1 MRKNQTTRTTLAP
14 SSPSSPSL
22 PSSPLSLS
30 SPSSSSPQK
39 SPTSSPRKNKP
50 MLGLGFGGV
59 PYRASIPICEL
70 KVPNEREKR
79 DVGGSVTGG
88 GGAGFENDKTGVS
101 LNSSSSSNNNQEPDT
116 PSTNSPQTPTDISE
130 PFSYHR
136 DLGSGKRTT
145 RTGAAAF
152 DSAATMRNL
161 NLKNS
166 DNNKNNTDEFEEDDH
181 NENDHKN
188 NTNNNNNNN
197 DHHHDNNPNP
207 NPSLFNPSQ
216 IPKPTFQD
224 LEEPYG
230 GTKHFMMAHG
240 LKCKF
245 TLPSYSIYSISSLI
259 HSYMLLMRFLG
270 YDSTDCAIR
279 EEILGQLRD
288 MEWQNRVNDAR
299 EEFVRMEGNGR

>member
-70 KVPNEREKR
+70 KFPNEREKR
-79 DVGGSVTGG
+79 DVGGSVMGGGG
-88 GGAGFENDKTGVS
+88 GGAGVENDKTSVS
-101 LNSSSSSNNNQEPDT
+101 LNSSNNNNNNQEPDT

-136 DLGSGKRTT
+136 DLGGGKT
-145 RTGAAAF
+145 RTRIAAVAATF
-152 DSAATMRNL
+152 DSAATMRDL

-166 DNNKNNTDEFEEDDH
+166 DNNKNNTDESEEDDH
-181 NENDHKN
+181 NDNDHNN
-188 NTNNNNNNN
+188 NTNNNTKNNNNN
-197 DHHHDNNPNP
+197 DHHDNTSN
-207 NPSLFNPSQ
+207 NPSLFNPNQ
-216 IPKPTFQD
+216 IPKPTFHD

-245 TLPSYSIYSISSLI
+245 TLPFILHILTHAYSLTP
-259 HSYMLLMRFLG
+259 SYMFECL
-270 YDSTDCAIR
+270 
-279 EEILGQLRD
+279 
-288 MEWQNRVNDAR
+288 NV
-299 EEFVRMEGNGR
+299 

>member
-1 MRKNQTTRTTLAP
+1 
-14 SSPSSPSL
+14 
-22 PSSPLSLS
+22 
-30 SPSSSSPQK
+30 
-39 SPTSSPRKNKP
+39 

-79 DVGGSVTGG
+79 DVGGSVM
-88 GGAGFENDKTGVS
+88 GGAAAAGVENDKTTVS
-101 LNSSSSSNNNQEPDT
+101 LNSSSSNNNSNKTNQQEPDT

-130 PFSYHR
+130 PFSYHG
-136 DLGSGKRTT
+136 DLGSGKT
-145 RTGAAAF
+145 RTRTAAAATF
-152 DSAATMRNL
+152 DSAAMMRDL

-166 DNNKNNTDEFEEDDH
+166 DNTDESEEDDH
-181 NENDHKN
+181 NENDHNNNPN
-188 NTNNNNNNN
+188 NTTNNNNNN
-197 DHHHDNNPNP
+197 DHHHELNNP

-245 TLPSYSIYSISSLI
+245 PPILHILT
-259 HSYMLLMRFLG
+259 HS
-270 YDSTDCAIR
+270 
-279 EEILGQLRD
+279 
-288 MEWQNRVNDAR
+288 
-299 EEFVRMEGNGR
+299 FVYV

>member
-22 PSSPLSLS
+22 PSSPLSLSS

-79 DVGGSVTGG
+79 AVGGSVM
-88 GGAGFENDKTGVS
+88 GGAGGGVENDKTSVS
-101 LNSSSSSNNNQEPDT
+101 LNSSSSNNNNQEPDT

-130 PFSYHR
+130 PFSYHG
-136 DLGSGKRTT
+136 DLGSGKT
-145 RTGAAAF
+145 RTRTAAVAAF
-152 DSAATMRNL
+152 DPATTMRDL

-166 DNNKNNTDEFEEDDH
+166 DNNKNNTDESEEDDH
-181 NENDHKN
+181 NDNDH
-188 NTNNNNNNN
+188 NNNNTPNNDN
-197 DHHHDNNPNP
+197 DHHHDNN
-207 NPSLFNPSQ
+207 NPSLFNPTQ

-245 TLPSYSIYSISSLI
+245 PPILHILTHLYTLRI
-259 HSYMLLMRFLG
+259 
-270 YDSTDCAIR
+270 C
-279 EEILGQLRD
+279 
-288 MEWQNRVNDAR
+288 
-299 EEFVRMEGNGR
+299 

>member
-79 DVGGSVTGG
+79 DVGSSVMGG
-88 GGAGFENDKTGVS
+88 GGAAGVENDRSTVS
-101 LNSSSSSNNNQEPDT
+101 LNYSNKTNQQEPDT

-130 PFSYHR
+130 PFSYHQ
-136 DLGSGKRTT
+136 DLESGKATT
-145 RTGAAAF
+145 RTAAVATF
-152 DSAATMRNL
+152 DSTATMRDL

-166 DNNKNNTDEFEEDDH
+166 DNNKNNTDESEEDDH
-181 NENDHKN
+181 NDNDNDH
-188 NTNNNNNNN
+188 NNNPNNHNNNN
-197 DHHHDNNPNP
+197 DHHHELHPNP
-207 NPSLFNPSQ
+207 NPSLFNPNQ
-216 IPKPTFQD
+216 IPKPTFHD

-245 TLPSYSIYSISSLI
+245 PLPSYSMYSIYSLI
-259 HSYMLLMRFLG
+259 CINTYI
-270 YDSTDCAIR
+270 Y
-279 EEILGQLRD
+279 
-288 MEWQNRVNDAR
+288 V
-299 EEFVRMEGNGR
+299 

>member
-39 SPTSSPRKNKP
+39 SPTSSPRKSKP

-79 DVGGSVTGG
+79 DVGGSVMGG
-88 GGAGFENDKTGVS
+88 GGAAAAGVENDKTSVS
-101 LNSSSSSNNNQEPDT
+101 LNCNNKTNQQEPDT

-130 PFSYHR
+130 PFSYHG
-136 DLGSGKRTT
+136 DLGSGKT
-145 RTGAAAF
+145 RTRTAAV
-152 DSAATMRNL
+152 AATFDPATTMRDL

-166 DNNKNNTDEFEEDDH
+166 DKNSDNTDESEEDDH
-181 NENDHKN
+181 NDNDHNN

-197 DHHHDNNPNP
+197 DHHDTNN
-207 NPSLFNPSQ
+207 NPSLFNPTQ
-216 IPKPTFQD
+216 IPKPTFHD

-245 TLPSYSIYSISSLI
+245 PLPFILLTCPHSLI
-259 HSYMLLMRFLG
+259 
-270 YDSTDCAIR
+270 CICCC
-279 EEILGQLRD
+279 
-288 MEWQNRVNDAR
+288 
-299 EEFVRMEGNGR
+299 

>member
-14 SSPSSPSL
+14 SSPSSPS
-22 PSSPLSLS
+22 SPLSLS
-30 SPSSSSPQK
+30 SSTSTSTSPQK
-39 SPTSSPRKNKP
+39 SPTSSPRKSKP

-79 DVGGSVTGG
+79 DVGGSVM
-88 GGAGFENDKTGVS
+88 GGAAAAGVENDKTTVS
-101 LNSSSSSNNNQEPDT
+101 LNSSSSSSNNKTNQQEPDT

-136 DLGSGKRTT
+136 DLGSGKIRT
-145 RTGAAAF
+145 RTEVAAF
-152 DSAATMRNL
+152 DSAATMGNL
-161 NLKNS
+161 NLKN
-166 DNNKNNTDEFEEDDH
+166 NNNNTDESE
-181 NENDHKN
+181 ENDHNDNDHN
-188 NTNNNNNNN
+188 NTNNNTKNNNN
-197 DHHHDNNPNP
+197 DHHHDNNN

-245 TLPSYSIYSISSLI
+245 TPILHILT
-259 HSYMLLMRFLG
+259 HSYTYIYMLIRFWG
-270 YDSTDCAIR
+270 WGR
-279 EEILGQLRD
+279 
-288 MEWQNRVNDAR
+288 NRVRFHRLCNSR
-299 EEFVRMEGNGR
+299 ENFGPVEGYGVAESGE

>member
-39 SPTSSPRKNKP
+39 SPTSSPRKSKP

-79 DVGGSVTGG
+79 DVGGSVM
-88 GGAGFENDKTGVS
+88 GGAAAGVENDKTSGC
-101 LNSSSSSNNNQEPDT
+101 LNYNSSNKTNQQEPDT

-145 RTGAAAF
+145 RTF
-152 DSAATMRNL
+152 DPATTMRDL

-166 DNNKNNTDEFEEDDH
+166 DKNKNNTDESEEDDH
-181 NENDHKN
+181 NDNDHNN
-188 NTNNNNNNN
+188 NTNDNNNNN
-197 DHHHDNNPNP
+197 DHHHDNNNP
-207 NPSLFNPSQ
+207 SPSLFNPAQ
-216 IPKPTFQD
+216 IPKPTFHD

-245 TLPSYSIYSISSLI
+245 PLHTPYTHSLI
-259 HSYMLLMRFLG
+259 RIHIHIY
-270 YDSTDCAIR
+270 
-279 EEILGQLRD
+279 
-288 MEWQNRVNDAR
+288 V
-299 EEFVRMEGNGR
+299 

>member
-1 MRKNQTTRTTLAP
+1 
-14 SSPSSPSL
+14 
-22 PSSPLSLS
+22 
-30 SPSSSSPQK
+30 
-39 SPTSSPRKNKP
+39 

-79 DVGGSVTGG
+79 DVGGSVMGG
-88 GGAGFENDKTGVS
+88 GGAAAGVENDKTTVS
-101 LNSSSSSNNNQEPDT
+101 LNSSSSNNSNKTNQQEPDT

-130 PFSYHR
+130 PFSYHG
-136 DLGSGKRTT
+136 DLGSGKRKTKT
-145 RTGAAAF
+145 AAAANF

-161 NLKNS
+161 NLKN
-166 DNNKNNTDEFEEDDH
+166 NNNNNTDESEEDDH
-181 NENDHKN
+181 NENDHNNNPNN
-188 NTNNNNNNN
+188 NTKNNNN
-197 DHHHDNNPNP
+197 DHHHDNNNP
-207 NPSLFNPSQ
+207 NPSLFNPNL

-245 TLPSYSIYSISSLI
+245 PPNSTSSLTHLYSLICICLILMLLLI
-259 HSYMLLMRFLG
+259 HSFFLG

-279 EEILGQLRD
+279 EKILGQLRD
-288 MEWQNRVNDAR
+288 MEWQNRVNAAR
-299 EEFVRMEGNGR
+299 EEFVGRGNGR

>member
-30 SPSSSSPQK
+30 SPSPSSSSPQK

-59 PYRASIPICEL
+59 PYRASVPICEL

-79 DVGGSVTGG
+79 DVGSSVMGG
-88 GGAGFENDKTGVS
+88 GGAAGVENDKTSGR
-101 LNSSSSSNNNQEPDT
+101 LNYNSSSNNNQEPDT

-130 PFSYHR
+130 PFSYHG
-136 DLGSGKRTT
+136 DLGSGKT
-145 RTGAAAF
+145 RTRTAVAAF
-152 DSAATMRNL
+152 DSAATMRDL

-166 DNNKNNTDEFEEDDH
+166 DNNKNNTDESEEDDH
-181 NENDHKN
+181 NDNDHNNNPNN
-188 NTNNNNNNN
+188 NTKNNNN
-197 DHHHDNNPNP
+197 DHHDN
-207 NPSLFNPSQ
+207 NPSLFNPTQ
-216 IPKPTFQD
+216 IPKPTFRD

-245 TLPSYSIYSISSLI
+245 IPHTPCTPCTHSYMSSLI
-259 HSYMLLMRFLG
+259 RI
-270 YDSTDCAIR
+270 CC
-279 EEILGQLRD
+279 
-288 MEWQNRVNDAR
+288 
-299 EEFVRMEGNGR
+299 

>member
-30 SPSSSSPQK
+30 SPSSSSSPQK

-79 DVGGSVTGG
+79 DVGGSVMGG
-88 GGAGFENDKTGVS
+88 GSAGVENDKTIVS
-101 LNSSSSSNNNQEPDT
+101 LNSSSSNNNNQEPDT

-130 PFSYHR
+130 PFSYHG
-136 DLGSGKRTT
+136 DLGSGKART
-145 RTGAAAF
+145 RTEVAATF
-152 DSAATMRNL
+152 DSAAMMRDL
-161 NLKNS
+161 KLKNS
-166 DNNKNNTDEFEEDDH
+166 DKNKNNTDEFEEDDH
-181 NENDHKN
+181 NDNDHN
-188 NTNNNNNNN
+188 NTNNNN
-197 DHHHDNNPNP
+197 DHHHDNNNDNNNHHHHGNP
-207 NPSLFNPSQ
+207 NPSLFNPTQ

-245 TLPSYSIYSISSLI
+245 TLILHILT
-259 HSYMLLMRFLG
+259 HSYTYTYIYLNV
-270 YDSTDCAIR
+270 CC
-279 EEILGQLRD
+279 
-288 MEWQNRVNDAR
+288 
-299 EEFVRMEGNGR
+299 

>member
-30 SPSSSSPQK
+30 SPSSSHQK
-39 SPTSSPRKNKP
+39 SPTSSPRKSKP

-79 DVGGSVTGG
+79 DVGGSVMGG
-88 GGAGFENDKTGVS
+88 GGAAGVENDKTSVS
-101 LNSSSSSNNNQEPDT
+101 LNGSSSNNNNQEPDT

-130 PFSYHR
+130 PFSYHG
-136 DLGSGKRTT
+136 DLGSGKTGT
-145 RTGAAAF
+145 RTAAVAAF
-152 DSAATMRNL
+152 DSAATMRDL

-166 DNNKNNTDEFEEDDH
+166 DKNKNNTDESEEDDH
-181 NENDHKN
+181 NDNDHN
-188 NTNNNNNNN
+188 NNPNNNNNNN
-197 DHHHDNNPNP
+197 DQHHELNN
-207 NPSLFNPSQ
+207 NPSLFNPTQ
-216 IPKPTFQD
+216 IPKPTFRD

-245 TLPSYSIYSISSLI
+245 TLPFILLTCPHSLI
-259 HSYMLLMRFLG
+259 RI
-270 YDSTDCAIR
+270 CCC
-279 EEILGQLRD
+279 
-288 MEWQNRVNDAR
+288 
-299 EEFVRMEGNGR
+299 

>member
-1 MRKNQTTRTTLAP
+1 MRKNQTTRTTLA
-14 SSPSSPSL
+14 PSSPSL

-30 SPSSSSPQK
+30 SPSSSSTSPQK
-39 SPTSSPRKNKP
+39 SPTSSPRKSKP

-79 DVGGSVTGG
+79 DVGGSVMGG
-88 GGAGFENDKTGVS
+88 GGAAGVENDKTTVS
-101 LNSSSSSNNNQEPDT
+101 LNSSSSNKTNQQEPDT

-136 DLGSGKRTT
+136 DLGSGKT
-145 RTGAAAF
+145 RTRTAAAAF

-161 NLKNS
+161 NLKN
-166 DNNKNNTDEFEEDDH
+166 NNNNTDESEEDDH
-181 NENDHKN
+181 NENDHNN
-188 NTNNNNNNN
+188 NTNNNTQNNNN
-197 DHHHDNNPNP
+197 DHHHELNNN
-207 NPSLFNPSQ
+207 NPSLFNPNQ

-245 TLPSYSIYSISSLI
+245 TPHTSCTHLFVYIHIYADT
-259 HSYMLLMRFLG
+259 FLG
-270 YDSTDCAIR
+270 VG
-279 EEILGQLRD
+279 EE
-288 MEWQNRVNDAR
+288 
-299 EEFVRMEGNGR
+299 

>member
-39 SPTSSPRKNKP
+39 SPTSSPRKSKP

-79 DVGGSVTGG
+79 DVGGSVMGG
-88 GGAGFENDKTGVS
+88 GGAAGVENDKTSVS
-101 LNSSSSSNNNQEPDT
+101 LNYNSSNKTNQQEPDT

-136 DLGSGKRTT
+136 ELGSGKT
-145 RTGAAAF
+145 RTRTVAAAF
-152 DSAATMRNL
+152 DSATTMRNL

-166 DNNKNNTDEFEEDDH
+166 DNNKNNTDESEEDDH
-181 NENDHKN
+181 NDNDHNN
-188 NTNNNNNNN
+188 NTNNNTKNNNN
-197 DHHHDNNPNP
+197 DHHHELNP
-207 NPSLFNPSQ
+207 NPSLFNPTQ
-216 IPKPTFQD
+216 IPKPTFHD

-245 TLPSYSIYSISSLI
+245 TLLPTPYTHSFVHIHIYADT
-259 HSYMLLMRFLG
+259 FFG
-270 YDSTDCAIR
+270 VG
-279 EEILGQLRD
+279 EE
-288 MEWQNRVNDAR
+288 
-299 EEFVRMEGNGR
+299 

>member
-1 MRKNQTTRTTLAP
+1 
-14 SSPSSPSL
+14 
-22 PSSPLSLS
+22 
-30 SPSSSSPQK
+30 
-39 SPTSSPRKNKP
+39 

-79 DVGGSVTGG
+79 DVGSSVMGG
-88 GGAGFENDKTGVS
+88 GCGAAGVENDKTTVS
-101 LNSSSSSNNNQEPDT
+101 LNYNSSNNNQEPDT

-130 PFSYHR
+130 PFSYHG
-136 DLGSGKRTT
+136 DLGSGKT
-145 RTGAAAF
+145 RTRTAAVATF
-152 DSAATMRNL
+152 DSAATMRDL

-166 DNNKNNTDEFEEDDH
+166 DKNKNNTDESEEDDH
-181 NENDHKN
+181 NDNDH
-188 NTNNNNNNN
+188 NNNNNPDNNSN
-197 DHHHDNNPNP
+197 DHHHELNPNP
-207 NPSLFNPSQ
+207 NPSLFNPTQ
-216 IPKPTFQD
+216 IPKPTFRD

-245 TLPSYSIYSISSLI
+245 PPYSIYPLTHSLVYAECLMLI
-259 HSYMLLMRFLG
+259 HSFFLG

>member
-1 MRKNQTTRTTLAP
+1 
-14 SSPSSPSL
+14 
-22 PSSPLSLS
+22 
-30 SPSSSSPQK
+30 
-39 SPTSSPRKNKP
+39 

-79 DVGGSVTGG
+79 DVGSSVM
-88 GGAGFENDKTGVS
+88 GGAGGAGVENDKSTVS
-101 LNSSSSSNNNQEPDT
+101 LNSSSSNNDNNNNQEPDT

-136 DLGSGKRTT
+136 DLGSGKT
-145 RTGAAAF
+145 RTRTAVAAF

-166 DNNKNNTDEFEEDDH
+166 DNNKNNTDESEEDDH
-181 NENDHKN
+181 NENDH
-188 NTNNNNNNN
+188 NNNNNPNNNN
-197 DHHHDNNPNP
+197 DHHHDNNNP
-207 NPSLFNPSQ
+207 NPSLFNPTQ
-216 IPKPTFQD
+216 IPKPTFHD

-245 TLPSYSIYSISSLI
+245 TLILHILTRIPIPIQYIYADT
-259 HSYMLLMRFLG
+259 FLG
-270 YDSTDCAIR
+270 EGR
-279 EEILGQLRD
+279 
-288 MEWQNRVNDAR
+288 NRVRFHRLCNPR
-299 EEFVRMEGNGR
+299 GNSGPVEGYGVAESGE

>member
-39 SPTSSPRKNKP
+39 SPTSSPRKSKP

-79 DVGGSVTGG
+79 DVGGSVMG
-88 GGAGFENDKTGVS
+88 GGAAGGGVENDKTSVS
-101 LNSSSSSNNNQEPDT
+101 LNSSSNKNNNNQEPDT

-130 PFSYHR
+130 PFSYHG
-136 DLGSGKRTT
+136 DLGSGKART
-145 RTGAAAF
+145 RTFDPAAM
-152 DSAATMRNL
+152 MRDL

-166 DNNKNNTDEFEEDDH
+166 DKNNKNNTDESEEDDH
-181 NENDHKN
+181 NDNDHNNNPNN
-188 NTNNNNNNN
+188 NTENNNN
-197 DHHHDNNPNP
+197 DHHDNDNPNP
-207 NPSLFNPSQ
+207 NPSLFNPTQ
-216 IPKPTFQD
+216 IPKPTFRD

-245 TLPSYSIYSISSLI
+245 PLILHVLTHSLV
-259 HSYMLLMRFLG
+259 Y
-270 YDSTDCAIR
+270 
-279 EEILGQLRD
+279 
-288 MEWQNRVNDAR
+288 V
-299 EEFVRMEGNGR
+299 

>member
-30 SPSSSSPQK
+30 SSPSSSSPQK
-39 SPTSSPRKNKP
+39 SPTSSPRKSKP

-79 DVGGSVTGG
+79 DVGGSVMGG
-88 GGAGFENDKTGVS
+88 GAAGFENDKTSVS
-101 LNSSSSSNNNQEPDT
+101 LNSSSSNNNNNQEPDT

-136 DLGSGKRTT
+136 DLGSGKATT
-145 RTGAAAF
+145 RTAVAATF
-152 DSAATMRNL
+152 DSAATMRDL

-166 DNNKNNTDEFEEDDH
+166 DNNKNNTDESEEDDH
-181 NENDHKN
+181 NDNDH
-188 NTNNNNNNN
+188 NTNPNNNPNNNN
-197 DHHHDNNPNP
+197 DHHHDNTTN
-207 NPSLFNPSQ
+207 NPSLFNPTQ
-216 IPKPTFQD
+216 IPKPTFHD

-245 TLPSYSIYSISSLI
+245 PPHTPCTPRPHSLI
-259 HSYMLLMRFLG
+259 RI
-270 YDSTDCAIR
+270 CC
-279 EEILGQLRD
+279 
-288 MEWQNRVNDAR
+288 
-299 EEFVRMEGNGR
+299 

>member
-79 DVGGSVTGG
+79 DVGGSVMGG
-88 GGAGFENDKTGVS
+88 GGAAAGVENDKTSVS
-101 LNSSSSSNNNQEPDT
+101 LNYNSSNKTNQQEPDT

-130 PFSYHR
+130 PFSYHG
-136 DLGSGKRTT
+136 DLGSGKART
-145 RTGAAAF
+145 RTAAVATF
-152 DSAATMRNL
+152 DSAATMRDL

-166 DNNKNNTDEFEEDDH
+166 DNKKNNTDESEEDDH
-181 NENDHKN
+181 NDNDHNN

-197 DHHHDNNPNP
+197 DHHHELNNNNP
-207 NPSLFNPSQ
+207 NPSLFNPNQ
-216 IPKPTFQD
+216 IPKPTFRD

-245 TLPSYSIYSISSLI
+245 PLPPPPLTCTHSFVHTHLYTLICICL
-259 HSYMLLMRFLG
+259 
-270 YDSTDCAIR
+270 
-279 EEILGQLRD
+279 
-288 MEWQNRVNDAR
+288 NV
-299 EEFVRMEGNGR
+299 

>member
-30 SPSSSSPQK
+30 SSPSSSTSPQK
-39 SPTSSPRKNKP
+39 SPTSSPRKSKP

-79 DVGGSVTGG
+79 DVGGSVM
-88 GGAGFENDKTGVS
+88 GGAAAAGVENDKTSVS
-101 LNSSSSSNNNQEPDT
+101 LNSSSSNKTNQQEPDT

-130 PFSYHR
+130 PFSYHQ
-136 DLGSGKRTT
+136 DLGSGKT
-145 RTGAAAF
+145 RTRTAAAAAF
-152 DSAATMRNL
+152 DSAATVRNL
-161 NLKNS
+161 NLKN
-166 DNNKNNTDEFEEDDH
+166 NNNNTDESEEDDH
-181 NENDHKN
+181 NENDHNN
-188 NTNNNNNNN
+188 NTNNNTKNNNN
-197 DHHHDNNPNP
+197 DHHHDNNNNNDNNNHHHDNNNNP
-207 NPSLFNPSQ
+207 NPSLFNPNQ

-245 TLPSYSIYSISSLI
+245 PPQYSIYSLI
-259 HSYMLLMRFLG
+259 RTHTYI
-270 YDSTDCAIR
+270 C
-279 EEILGQLRD
+279 
-288 MEWQNRVNDAR
+288 
-299 EEFVRMEGNGR
+299 

>member
-30 SPSSSSPQK
+30 SPSSSSSPQK

-70 KVPNEREKR
+70 KVPNERERR
-79 DVGGSVTGG
+79 DVGGSVMGGG
-88 GGAGFENDKTGVS
+88 GGAAGVENDKTAVS
-101 LNSSSSSNNNQEPDT
+101 LNSSSSNNNNQEPDT

-130 PFSYHR
+130 PFSYHG
-136 DLGSGKRTT
+136 DLGSGKT
-145 RTGAAAF
+145 RTRTAAVAAF

-166 DNNKNNTDEFEEDDH
+166 DKNKNNTDEFEEDDH
-181 NENDHKN
+181 NDNDHNN

-197 DHHHDNNPNP
+197 DHHHDNP
-207 NPSLFNPSQ
+207 NPSLFNPNQ
-216 IPKPTFQD
+216 IPKPTFRD

-245 TLPSYSIYSISSLI
+245 PFILQHVLT
-259 HSYMLLMRFLG
+259 HSFVYVECLMLLLIRFFRVRFHRLCNPRENFGAIEG
-270 YDSTDCAIR
+270 YGVAESG
-279 EEILGQLRD
+279 E
-288 MEWQNRVNDAR
+288 
-299 EEFVRMEGNGR
+299 